1 MGVDGIMDILPLV
14 ILLTPILFSLSYFV
28 RRFRL
33 LHLLSAS
40 ITVVSALLLNIYSVS
55 EASFF
60 LIDSLNRIIVLTVAT
75 VYLLSVTFGLGYHSR
90 MGESRNL
97 KFHMS
102 LIDLFASSMLFSLMV
117 NDFGLLWIG
126 VEATTVSSALL
137 LVIEMQPLD
146 VEAAWRYVIIVSA
159 GLTIG
164 LISVIMLYYVYG
176 SLTISTLL
184 AIRHASTIPLEIA
197 AATAL
202 IGYGTK
208 IGLVP
213 MHTWLP
219 DAHSRAPSEVSAMF
233 SGVLLPVAVYAV
245 FRVYQ
250 VTFSS
255 KMEYLFLIFALA
267 TVVISAFIL
276 ASQRDLKRMFAYS
289 TMENMGMMVTGFIIG
304 GAGFAGALVLLVSH
318 AFGKAGAFYSSGNIL
333 ESYQTRE
340 MSRIGNLKENM
351 PYTTV
356 SLLFSSLSV
365 TGSPPFGTFI
375 GEFLI
380 ILSLYMAG
388 LYVLAVIIAISLVI
402 AFASVNFKVAGMI
415 FTPSDEKRSEAGIS
429 QRAVAIAAVVLSAAV
444 TIIFFITGGYHIG

>member
-1 MGVDGIMDILPLV
+1 MTDLLPA
-14 ILLTPILFSLSYFV
+14 ILLVTPIIFSFSYFLK
-28 RRFRL
+28 RFRPM
-33 LHLLSAS
+33 HVLSAS
-40 ITVVSALLLNIYSVS
+40 ITVATALLLNLFSVS

-60 LIDSLNRIIVLTVAT
+60 LVDSLTRIIVLTVSII
-75 VYLLSVTFGLGYHSR
+75 YLLSTVFGLGYHSR
-90 MGESRNL
+90 MAESKNL
-97 KFHMS
+97 RLHMS
-102 LIDLFASSMLFSLMV
+102 LIDLFAASMLFSLMV

-164 LISVIMLYYVYG
+164 LISVIMIYFNFG
-176 SLTISTLL
+176 TLTISHLIT
-184 AIRHASTIPLEIA
+184 AKHTASVTLEIA

-202 IGYGTK
+202 VGYGTK

-233 SGVLLPVAVYAV
+233 SGVLLPVAIYALY
-245 FRVYQ
+245 RVYQ
-250 VTFSS
+250 VTYDP
-255 KMEYLFLIFALA
+255 KMEYLFLFFGVA
-267 TVVISAFIL
+267 TVVIAAFIL

-289 TMENMGMMVTGFIIG
+289 TMENMGIMVIGFIIG
-304 GAGFAGALVLLVSH
+304 GAGLAGALILLVSH

-333 ESYQTRE
+333 ESYQTRY
-340 MSRIGNLKENM
+340 MPDICNLKENM
-351 PYTTV
+351 PYTTA
-356 SLLFSSLSV
+356 SLMLSSLSV

-380 ILSLYMAG
+380 ILALFMSGYW
-388 LYVLAVIIAISLVI
+388 YIAVIIVVSIII
-402 AFASVNFKVAGMI
+402 AFASVNFKVAGMV
-415 FTPSDEKRSEAGIS
+415 FSSSTVRRADAGLS
-429 QRAVAIAAVVLSAAV
+429 QRAVAITAVVLSAAV
-444 TIIFFITGGYHIG
+444 TVIFFLAGGYVIG